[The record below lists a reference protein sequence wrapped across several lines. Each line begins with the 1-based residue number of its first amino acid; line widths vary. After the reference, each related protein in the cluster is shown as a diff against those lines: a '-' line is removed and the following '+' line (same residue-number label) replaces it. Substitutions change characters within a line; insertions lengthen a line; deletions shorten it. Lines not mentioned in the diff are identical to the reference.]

1 MVNMNLTCCTKVPQ
15 NVQAHV
21 KRLVHNLVAKS
32 QARGKGGLGSSALH
46 KLDRPEETS
55 APDVAYILQWTN
67 LLLQESLKNLAHPC
81 HVAEEVFI
89 ANDALNLER
98 CGASYRMR
106 LEKVNN

>member
-32 QARGKGGLGSSALH
+32 QARGKGGLGSSVLH

-67 LLLQESLKNLAHPC
+67 LLLQEPLKNLAHPC